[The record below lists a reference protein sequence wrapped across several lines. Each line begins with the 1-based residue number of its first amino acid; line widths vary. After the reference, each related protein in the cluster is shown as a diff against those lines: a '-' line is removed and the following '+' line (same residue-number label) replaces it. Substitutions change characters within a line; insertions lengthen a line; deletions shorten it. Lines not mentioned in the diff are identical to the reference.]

1 MAGSLYERL
10 TLGVRAE
17 ELTEDESIRQN
28 ILRILGTRQ
37 GAAQALPNYGLPDL
51 NDLTR
56 SKSEIINH
64 ACEAIAENIELYEP
78 RLIEPRV
85 TEAPYSTNTPFTMN
99 FLIEAKKVTA
109 EGKLVPWDWQITTDG
124 INIRGR

>member
-10 TLGVRAE
+10 TLGSQAA
-17 ELTEDESIRQN
+17 ELTEDESIRMN

-51 NDLTR
+51 NDLTK
-56 SKSEIINH
+56 SKSEIISH
-64 ACEAIAENIELYEP
+64 ACDSIAENIELYEP
-78 RLIEPRV
+78 RLTEPRV
-85 TEAPYSTNTPFTMN
+85 TQAPYSANTPFTMN

-109 EGKLVPWDWQITTDG
+109 DGKLVPWNWQLSTDG
-124 INIRGR
+124 VNVRGK

>member
-10 TLGVRAE
+10 TLGDQAK
-17 ELTEDESIRQN
+17 ELTEDESIRRN

-51 NDLTR
+51 NDLAK
-56 SKSEIINH
+56 SKSEIIIH

-78 RLIEPRV
+78 RLTEAQV
-85 TEAPYSTNTPFTMN
+85 TEAHYSANTPFTMN

-109 EGKLVPWDWQITTDG
+109 DGKLVPWNWQISTDG
-124 INIRGR
+124 LNIREK